1 MAKRLLLGVLAL
13 TLIAAVILVGCAVPP
28 PPEAAAP
35 EPAETEEMAAKP
47 SEAPSEDPL
56 RAYEGTT
63 LTVALKQGYETTAI
77 ENYVEDFE
85 DLTGINVEYEVYDE
99 PTLRNKFVLDA
110 TSKTG
115 TYDVVAVQFWYFPE
129 YDKAGW
135 LEPLDDLMD
144 VTSISGLADLDEVP
158 DSVKAS
164 FVGSDG
170 KLYAVPVSAAGGVLT
185 YRTDVLDELG
195 ISEPESVKDVV
206 EAAPKVVES
215 KPDMFAW
222 VGRGESSFAS
232 FSTSAG
238 WAWAYG
244 ARVLNDEYNVTVDT
258 PEMLE
263 AMTDFVAL
271 SKEYGP
277 PDQASLGWDA
287 ETPIFCEDGGKAVF
301 NFEMSGFPGFWG
313 NPENCGVADKID
325 MTVLTGPAGNAP
337 QWFYAESLGISKFS
351 DNKEAALLF
360 LLWRMSPEILMKE
373 VQDGIRLDIPY
384 NAILN
389 DPAYIAKAEESSL
402 DWYVAGLPEVF
413 DAVDMDYWPAVPEF
427 VKVAEAF
434 QSEISLAIAGEIT
447 VEDALANAQANI
459 ERIMEEAGY

>member
-1 MAKRLLLGVLAL
+1 MTKRFLFSMLTLAL
-13 TLIAAVILVGCAVPP
+13 ITAISLIGCAPQPTEAVQ
-28 PPEAAAP
+28 PEA
-35 EPAETEEMAAKP
+35 T
-47 SEAPSEDPL
+47 EAPPEDPL

-63 LTVALKQGYETTAI
+63 LNVVLKQGYETTAI

-85 DLTGINVEYEVYDE
+85 ALTGINVEYEVYDE

-135 LEPLDDLMD
+135 LEPLDDLIAESS
-144 VTSISGLADLDEVP
+144 VSGLADVSEIP
-158 DSVKAS
+158 DAIKAS
-164 FVGSDG
+164 FIGSDG
-170 KLYAVPVSAAGGVLT
+170 KLYAIPVSAAGGVLT
-185 YRTDVLDELG
+185 YRTDILDELG
-195 ISEPESVKDVV
+195 LSEPASVKDVV
-206 EAAPKVVES
+206 EAAPEIAAA
-215 KPDMFAW
+215 KPDMYAW

-244 ARVLNDEYNVTVDT
+244 ARVLDDEYNVTVDT
-258 PEMLE
+258 PEMRE
-263 AMTDFVAL
+263 AMTDFVTL

-287 ETPIFCEDGGKAVF
+287 ETPIFCEDGGKAAF

-313 NPENCGVADKID
+313 NPDNCGVADKIS
-325 MTVLTGPAGNAP
+325 MAVLTGPAGNAP
-337 QWFYAESLGISKFS
+337 QWFYAESLAISKFAK
-351 DNKEAALLF
+351 NKEAALLF

-389 DPAYIAKAEESSL
+389 DPAYTAKAEESSL
-402 DWYVAGLPEVF
+402 DWYVAGLPEIF
-413 DAVDMDYWPAVPEF
+413 EAVDMGYWPAVPEF

-434 QSEISLAIAGEIT
+434 QSEISLAIAGEVT
-447 VEDALANAQANI
+447 VEEALASAQTNI
-459 ERIMEEAGY
+459 EKIMEEAGY